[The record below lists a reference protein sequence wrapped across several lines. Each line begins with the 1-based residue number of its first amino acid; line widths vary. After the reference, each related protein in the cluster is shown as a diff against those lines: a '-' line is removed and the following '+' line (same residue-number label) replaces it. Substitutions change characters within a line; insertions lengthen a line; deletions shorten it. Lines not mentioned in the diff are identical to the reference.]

1 MNKKTRDK
9 IYKHFGEGNY
19 FDKRTKIPFS
29 DVMIASWVMGNMNSE
44 KFWNSI
50 IKNKIEREKGKNICE
65 KQK

>member
-29 DVMIASWVMGNMNSE
+29 DVMVASWVMGDMNSE

-50 IKNKIEREKGKNICE
+50 IKNKIERERKEKTYAKN
-65 KQK
+65 